1 MSETLTKLKDE
12 IDSEIRDNAEELY
25 EDRDASD
32 RFHEMADSSV
42 PVYNSDLAD
51 VLASDPEVAYMDDP
65 GLAEGCDD
73 IYRRIAIS
81 IYEKLVQQA
90 YETWDTVK
98 EEIDDRLEEIEDV
111 TWDDLESDDVGYTT
125 RSFGTDEEK
134 EIANMDLGVAE
145 SIDHPE
151 HGLIDEDEITDR
163 QEEILIK
170 YREQL
175 IKDFWEEWSK

>member
-1 MSETLTKLKDE
+1 MSRETLSSLKEE
-12 IDSEIRDNAEELY
+12 IDTEVRDNAEELY

-73 IYRRIAIS
+73 LYRRIAIS

-90 YETWDTVK
+90 HETWSTVK
-98 EEIDDRLEEIEDV
+98 EEIDDAMSEIEDL
-111 TWDDLESDDVGYTT
+111 TWEDLETNDVGYTT
-125 RSFGTDEEK
+125 RSFGDDQMK
-134 EIANMDLGVAE
+134 AVANTGENADP
-145 SIDHPE
+145 D
-151 HGLIDEDEITDR
+151 DDDEIDQDDIDDA
-163 QEEILIK
+163 QEEILIL
-170 YREQL
+170 YRAQCV
-175 IKDFWEEWSK
+175 KDFWEEWSK